1 MPKQLFPISK
11 FEGGVNTKNDP
22 RDIGENQ
29 FVDIDNFLIND
40 IGKLS
45 SPECFTN
52 ESTFVS
58 NASAATSEKIGSG
71 AFAFK
76 TDYAIRKIKP
86 GLQTA
91 NDVRDDSGNNN
102 NTNEEGVKSYFVVND
117 AFDREIKLYGD
128 VEDGSNEWS
137 EDGIFKF
144 TSNVNGS
151 ADSVS
156 SNDALAIDPVY
167 YYADGALRVADGNT
181 TNGINTKNIPM
192 WIGHVK
198 KTKLGI
204 GINHWVKETN
214 ALHNHGSTDSQFL
227 TSTAPNYAT
236 TSNYPSVGTFKLYA
250 NSSTG
255 SNEGKWSKGA
265 YEFAVT
271 KVYEGSQESIP
282 IIYANGS
289 GVPYT
294 ISLGFQQYP
303 YVQALF
309 RRTSSSDLG
318 WSERVQG
325 GRIYTRKQ
333 GSNRRWR
340 LLCDIDF
347 ERGSRSSFLKDFVSF
362 QNTSNE
368 YYRLGVEEGT
378 AEMQLKRPPLD
389 TFESINGFRQDQPFI
404 DFGKTKCGY
413 KTAVIANR
421 RAFVANVHSRNEG
434 DSDSKAYGDRIY
446 FSLPNKFDTFTSDN
460 WIDLGMNDGDEFVRL
475 IAHNDML
482 FAFKKA
488 KLYIINIKNPN
499 DAGWILEETFDYM
512 GVKNSGAVF
521 KTELGVIWANE
532 NGLYIFSQSILP
544 LTGNLLDSTWASFA
558 NGNNLIVGYDPKDKK
573 IIICKND
580 DTGNLNGDEMYIYD
594 FRTKSCMRG
603 NWLLDATK
611 PRTSNFVMHNDELH
625 FFKRLGTENTYRLC
639 KLNQSQE
646 TTAIKQ
652 SVITKDYDF
661 GQPSL
666 KKRIYGLHITYKF
679 KNALET
685 NRIGVRRELDG
696 ADVPNSTSLSFAK
709 SGVLSGS
716 TGWKV
721 AKLYPSSPIE
731 CESISFRIATST
743 NATHPSNNDDD
754 DLASILEINDISV
767 EFRPKRKRAT

>member
-1 MPKQLFPISK
+1 MPKQLFPVSK

-29 FVDIDNFLIND
+29 FVDINNFLVND

-45 SPECFTN
+45 APECFTD
-52 ESTFVS
+52 ESNFT
-58 NASAATSEKIGSG
+58 SAVAAAVTENMGSG

-86 GLQTA
+86 GLQSA

-117 AFDREIKLYGD
+117 AFAREIKLYGD

-137 EDGIFKF
+137 ENGIFKF
-144 TSNVNGS
+144 TSNANGS

-198 KTKLGI
+198 KVKLGV

-214 ALHNHGSTDSQFL
+214 TLHPHGTTHNMFL
-227 TSTAPNYAT
+227 TGAAPTYT
-236 TSNYPSVGTFKLYA
+236 TTGNYPSVDTFKLYA
-250 NSSTG
+250 NPSTG
-255 SNEGKWSKGA
+255 SNEGKWSKGT

-271 KVYEGSQESIP
+271 KVYEGRQESIP
-282 IIYANGS
+282 TIYATS
-289 GVPYT
+289 AGVPYT

-340 LLCDIDF
+340 LICDIDF
-347 ERGSRSSFLKDFVSF
+347 ERGSRSSFLKDFVAF
-362 QNTSNE
+362 QTTSTE

-389 TFESINGFRQDQPFI
+389 TFESINGFRQDQASI

-421 RAFVANVHSRNEG
+421 RAFIANVHSRNDNDT
-434 DSDSKAYGDRIY
+434 DSMAYGDRIY

-460 WIDLGMNDGDEFVRL
+460 WIDLGMNDGDEFVKI
-475 IAHNDML
+475 IAHNDLL

-499 DAGWILEETFDYM
+499 DAGWILEETYDYM

-532 NGLYIFSQSILP
+532 NGLYIFAKTIQP
-544 LTGNLLDSTWASFA
+544 LTGNVLDSTWASFA
-558 NGNNLIVGYDPKDKK
+558 SGNNLIVGYDPKDKK
-573 IIICKND
+573 IIVCKN
-580 DTGNLNGDEMYIYD
+580 NGSTVDGAQMYVYD
-594 FRTKSCMRG
+594 FRTQSCVLG
-603 NWLLDATK
+603 DWLIDLTK

-625 FFKRLGTENTYRLC
+625 FFKRLGTEAVYRLC
-639 KLNQSQE
+639 KLNQSQV
-646 TTAIKQ
+646 TTASKQ

-661 GQPSL
+661 GQPAL
-666 KKRIYGLHITYKF
+666 KKRVYALYITYKF
-679 KNALET
+679 KNGT
-685 NRIGVRRELDG
+685 TGNRISVRREIDG
-696 ADVPNSTSLSFAK
+696 AAVPSATSSLFAK
-709 SGVLSGS
+709 SSALAGS
-716 TGWKV
+716 NGWNV
-721 AKLYPSSPIE
+721 VKLYPSSTIN
-731 CESISFRIATST
+731 CESISFRIATSVD
-743 NATHPSNNDDD
+743 ATHPVGDADDD
-754 DLASILEINDISV
+754 AIAWLEINDISV